1 MLQDLRSELL
11 PAVESDIY
19 SVAMDPSDIIAATE
33 SYFTA
38 LLDVEKEAD
47 AIELTQT
54 GARVLDEAVA
64 DIESDRIEDGLVK
77 ANTVAEVLV
86 GSPIIGASVEADDK
100 DSVLDKIKAFLK
112 KVLNF
117 IKEKAKQLWNKILV
131 LVAKAKNL
139 VVANVQQKFFIK
151 KLDKFLEKC
160 GKGVAKDK
168 FTADEIKELAKDL
181 YPYAEN
187 GVVNKDVVVKKLTLD
202 NSGAKIIDD
211 IERRVG
217 DIRGIAQDYEKINE
231 LAYELVSKSV
241 TSLRDGSVYTINEDL
256 RIEKA
261 KGAKPEN
268 VKDVAVL
275 EGKAVE
281 DLKKHYDNVAKDLL
295 SSGIKEYDKKVKRL
309 MGIFDKLPDSV
320 NNLKEEDKD
329 KYEELKKALD
339 LYKNITLNVL
349 PKMFVIVSEN
359 FRAMSAP
366 KFGKWLDMSCEKLD
380 TDKKEEDKKETD
392 EGKKEEDKK

>member
-11 PAVESDIY
+11 PAVENDAY

-38 LLDVEKEAD
+38 LVDVEREAD

-64 DIESDRIEDGLVK
+64 DIESDRIESGLIK

-86 GSPIIGASVEADDK
+86 GGSIVSASVEADNK

-131 LVAKAKNL
+131 LVAKVKNL

-160 GKGVAKDK
+160 GKGAAKDK
-168 FTADEIKELAKDL
+168 FSKEEIEKLAKDL
-181 YPYAEN
+181 YPYAKN
-187 GVVNKDVVVKKLTLD
+187 GTVNKDVVVAKLDLK
-202 NSGAKIIDD
+202 NSGVNIIDD
-211 IERRVG
+211 IEKKVSAVK
-217 DIRGIAQDYEKINE
+217 DVVADYEKINE
-231 LAYELVSKSV
+231 LVKELEGKSV
-241 TSLRDGSVYTINEDL
+241 TSLRDGSVYTINKDL

-261 KGAKPEN
+261 EGAKPEN
-268 VKDVAVL
+268 VKDVVVL

-281 DLKKHYDNVAKDLL
+281 DLKKHYENVAKDLL
-295 SSGIKEYDKKVKRL
+295 SSGIKEYDKKVKDL
-309 MGIFDKLPDSV
+309 MSKFDKLPDSV
-320 NNLKEEDKD
+320 KNLKEEDKD
-329 KYEELKKALD
+329 KYEEIKKALD
-339 LYKNITLNVL
+339 LYKNVTLNVL
-349 PKMFVIVSEN
+349 PKMFIIVSEN

-366 KFGKWLDMSCEKLD
+366 KFGRWLDMSCEKLD
-380 TDKKEEDKKETD
+380 A
-392 EGKKEEDKK
+392 GKKEEGESHSSGTALIPKK